1 MERTVMTRTTTA
13 VDDSTLRFRWM
24 GTRYG
29 RLLVA
34 GDRQGLRS
42 IAFTREGRRTAP
54 EADWIE
60 DDGVLQGA
68 IDQLTAYFAGGLQ
81 EFDLS
86 LTPRGT
92 EFQIAVWEAV
102 AAIPYGTTT
111 SYGQVA
117 AEIGRPTAVR
127 AVGAANG
134 ANPVPIVIP
143 CHRVIGSNG
152 KLTGYGGG
160 LDLKASL
167 LELESSIVSPSLF
180 QR

>member
-1 MERTVMTRTTTA
+1 MTKTTA
-13 VDDSTLRFRWM
+13 IADSAVRFNWI

-34 GDRQGLRS
+34 GDRAGLRS
-42 IAFTREGRRTAP
+42 IAFDREDRRTVP
-54 EADWIE
+54 EAVWIE
-60 DDGVLQGA
+60 DDGFLQGA
-68 IDQLTAYFAGGLQ
+68 IDQLVSYFAGNLQ
-81 EFDLS
+81 EFELK
-86 LTPRGT
+86 LAPPGT

-111 SYGQVA
+111 SYGRIA
-117 AEIGRPTAVR
+117 AEIGRPAAVR

-134 ANPVPIVIP
+134 ANPLPIVIP
-143 CHRVIGSNG
+143 CHRAIGSNG

-167 LELESSIVSPSLF
+167 LDLENSIANPSLF
-180 QR
+180 PC

>member
-1 MERTVMTRTTTA
+1 MTKTTIA
-13 VDDSTLRFRWM
+13 VNDSTMRFRFVR
-24 GTRYG
+24 TRCG
-29 RLLVA
+29 PLLVA
-34 GDRQGLRS
+34 GDRAGLRS
-42 IAFTREGRRTAP
+42 IAFEREGRRTVP

-60 DDGVLQGA
+60 DDGFLQGA
-68 IDQLTAYFAGGLQ
+68 VDQLMAYFAGRLQ
-81 EFDLS
+81 EFELK
-86 LTPRGT
+86 LAPRGT

-111 SYGQVA
+111 SYGHVA
-117 AEIGRPTAVR
+117 AEIGRPAAVR

-134 ANPVPIVIP
+134 ANPLPIVIP

-167 LELESSIVSPSLF
+167 LELESSIVNPSLF
-180 QR
+180 

>member
-1 MERTVMTRTTTA
+1 MTHTTTA
-13 VDDSTLRFRWM
+13 ITDSTVRFRWI

-29 RLLVA
+29 QLLVA
-34 GDRQGLRS
+34 GDRAGLRS
-42 IAFTREGRRTAP
+42 IAFAREGRRAAP

-60 DDGVLQGA
+60 DDGFLQGA
-68 IDQLTAYFAGGLQ
+68 VDQLVAYFAGGLQ
-81 EFDLS
+81 EFELK
-86 LTPRGT
+86 LAPHGT

-117 AEIGRPTAVR
+117 AEIGRPAAVR

-134 ANPVPIVIP
+134 ANPLPIVIP

-167 LELESSIVSPSLF
+167 LELESSTVNPSLF
-180 QR
+180 